1 MTIALVFF
9 AHTGLVVA
17 AVLIAGRRA
26 WQRVSAVLILIG
38 CFILEWFAPVDL
50 VSRTLLTGGGMIA
63 LMATVRNA
71 SLATERWTV
80 WQRLFH
86 LIFLG
91 HPMRAESAKPWLW
104 QRALAHLVLDALVCG
119 AAILA
124 LRHLTPAHYVSRWA
138 VGVVL
143 LCALGHFLL
152 EGLPRFCFSVAG
164 ASMNTIHRTPI
175 AASSLRDFW
184 GRRWNCMVS
193 GWLNTFIFLPLARRH
208 RPGLGLCCAF
218 LMSAAMHAWLVVGL
232 GALAAFSMAMFFS
245 LQSLFIW
252 VEDHLCVK
260 TWPAPLARAWT
271 LIVLLGLSPLIVI
284 QRGSLGWPMCFRRW
298 QIRHD

>member
-1 MTIALVFF
+1 MTTALVFF
-9 AHTGLVVA
+9 THSGLVVA
-17 AVLIAGRRA
+17 SVLIAGRQS
-26 WQRVSAVLILIG
+26 WQRISAALILIC
-38 CFILEWFAPVDL
+38 CFILELFAPVDL
-50 VSRTLLTGGGMIA
+50 VSRTILTGGGMFA
-63 LMATVRNA
+63 LMATIKNA

-91 HPMRAESAKPWLW
+91 HPMRAESVKPWLW
-104 QRALAHLVLDALVCG
+104 YRALVCLALDALVCG
-119 AAILA
+119 AAIQA
-124 LRHLTPAHYVSRWA
+124 LRHLTPAHYISRWA
-138 VGVVL
+138 VGVIL
-143 LCALGHFLL
+143 LYALVDFLL

-208 RPGLGLCCAF
+208 RPSLGLTCAF

-232 GALAAFSMAMFFS
+232 GAVAALSMATFFG

-252 VEDHLCVK
+252 VEDRLCVK
-260 TWPAPLARAWT
+260 AWPAPLARAWT
-271 LIVLLGLSPLIVI
+271 LFVLLGLSPLIVI
-284 QRGSLGWPMCFRRW
+284 PILDSFCL
-298 QIRHD
+298 